1 MTTFGWICT
10 TPSTARCV
18 SAMGCDKGSQK
29 SNGISGYNGR
39 TTSLSP
45 KLRNGW
51 SMSRYRIGK
60 QHVETGFIES
70 STCQSLGNMCGTSF
84 RSTVDTTTPLN
95 YGIFFPIQLCWIK
108 TSYVKV
114 FMVRLSV
121 ITRYLWGPWI
131 FCLTNPNTLVSD
143 DPSTF
148 LAYTILTLS
157 LL

>member
-1 MTTFGWICT
+1 MNLYHTIDC
-10 TPSTARCV
+10 SLCV
-18 SAMGCDKGSQK
+18 SNGLWQRLPKW

-45 KLRNGW
+45 KLRK
-51 SMSRYRIGK
+51 SRYRIGK
-60 QHVETGFIES
+60 QHIKTGFVES